1 MLLWVKVINKVFY
14 LSITFSDGVPMS
26 EVKTNSKPIVKYK
39 FKSIAVAIA
48 LVVSGSVFAYAY
60 YKTQIFPTSAAYG
73 EDPDA
78 LNGLKDKPEK
88 SLTAGDLTHFQYG
101 PNSFTVEA
109 GNLPWGLSKAFDEGD
124 GFFER
129 AFNVADKNSQH
140 SYPRDRDGLGPL
152 FNGDSCESCH
162 FSDGRAAPP
171 QKPGE
176 ALAGLLLRVSVPGK
190 GMHGGPNPHPIY
202 GGQLADKAIEGHKP
216 EVEIDISYET
226 IEGKFADGESYSL
239 RKPIYTIVK
248 ANYGDMGKDAMIS
261 PRVGPH
267 VAGLGLLDALA
278 DKTILEN
285 ADPDDKDGDGI
296 SGKPNMVWDVAK
308 QKMSVGKYGW
318 KAETPTIR
326 QQSADAAVND
336 MGVTN
341 PQFTMQN
348 CTDKQ
353 MDCQNA
359 IHGTSGNENEMTVA
373 QLEQVTTYLE
383 FLSIPGRDYLDN
395 PDVQRGEQL
404 FVETN
409 CNACHRTDMVT
420 GTEHRRKRLQNQK
433 ISPYTD
439 LLLHNMGEGLADH
452 RPSFDADG
460 YEWRTAPLWGIG
472 MVKITNGHTNFMHD
486 GRARSLSEAI
496 LWHGGEAEK
505 AKQKYV
511 AMSKQDRESLVKFL
525 KSI

>member
-1 MLLWVKVINKVFY
+1 
-14 LSITFSDGVPMS
+14 MS
-26 EVKTNSKPIVKYK
+26 EIEKDSKSTSKIKI
-39 FKSIAVAIA
+39 KSMILSLA
-48 LVVSGSVFAYAY
+48 LVVSGSVFAYTY

-73 EDPDA
+73 EDPTA
-78 LNGLKDKPEK
+78 LNDLKGKSDKA
-88 SLTAGDLTHFQYG
+88 LTAGDLTHFQYG
-101 PNSFTVEA
+101 PGSFAVEA
-109 GNLPWGLSKAFDEGD
+109 GNLPWGLSKSFDDGD

-129 AFNVADKNSQH
+129 EFRVADKNSQH
-140 SYPRDRDGLGPL
+140 AYPRDRDGLGPL
-152 FNGDSCESCH
+152 FNGSSCEACH
-162 FSDGRAAPP
+162 FADGRAAPP
-171 QKPGE
+171 QKEGE
-176 ALAGLLLRVSVPGK
+176 PLAGLLFRVSVPGK
-190 GMHGGPNPHPIY
+190 DIHGGPNPHPVY
-202 GGQLADKAIEGHKP
+202 GGQLADKAIEGHNP
-216 EVEIDISYET
+216 EVDINISYEI
-226 IEGKFADGESYSL
+226 IEGKYADGEVFSL
-239 RKPIYTIVK
+239 RKPTYQITKVY
-248 ANYGDMGKDAMIS
+248 YGEMGENAMIS

-267 VAGLGLLDALA
+267 VAGLGLLDALTEQ
-278 DKTILEN
+278 TILNN

-296 SGKPNMVWDVAK
+296 SGKPNMVWDVEN

-353 MDCQNA
+353 KKCMGA
-359 IHGTSGNENEMTVA
+359 IHGTSGNENEMTGA
-373 QLEQVTTYLE
+373 QLEDVTTYLE

-395 PDVQRGEQL
+395 KDVQKGEQL
-404 FVETN
+404 FVESN

-420 GTEHRRKRLQNQK
+420 GTEHRRKRLHNQK

-472 MVKITNGHTNFMHD
+472 MVKITNGHTNFLHD
-486 GRARSLSEAI
+486 GRARNLSEAI

-505 AKQKYV
+505 AKQEFV
-511 AMSKQDRESLVKFL
+511 AMNKKDRESLIKFL

>member
-1 MLLWVKVINKVFY
+1 MSETESSKSKLKKSTIM
-14 LSITFSDGVPMS
+14 LSIALALSGAVFS
-26 EVKTNSKPIVKYK
+26 
-39 FKSIAVAIA
+39 
-48 LVVSGSVFAYAY
+48 YAY
-60 YKTQIFPTSAAYG
+60 YKTQVYPTSSAYG
-73 EDPDA
+73 VDPSA
-78 LNGLKDKPEK
+78 LNELKDKPEK
-88 SLTAGDLTHFQYG
+88 ALTAGDLTHFKYS
-101 PNSFTVEA
+101 PDAFAMEA
-109 GNLPWGLSKAFDEGD
+109 GNLPWGLSLAFDEGD

-129 AFNVADKNSQH
+129 AYLVTGNYSKGNDPA
-140 SYPRDRDGLGPL
+140 DRDGLGPL
-152 FNGDSCESCH
+152 FNGNSCESCH

-176 ALAGLLLRVSVPGK
+176 PLAGLLLRVSVPGK

-216 EVEIDISYET
+216 EVDIDISYEI
-226 IEGKFADGESYSL
+226 IEGQFADGENYSL
-239 RKPIYTIVK
+239 RKPTYTIAK
-248 ANYGDMGKDAMIS
+248 AHYGDMGDDAMIS
-261 PRVGPH
+261 PRIGPH
-267 VAGLGLLDALA
+267 VAGLGLLDALT
-278 DKTILEN
+278 DDTILEK

-296 SGKPNMVWDVAK
+296 SGKPNMVWDVEN

-318 KAETPTIR
+318 KAETPTIK
-326 QQSADAAVND
+326 QQTADAAVND

-348 CTDKQ
+348 CTDAQ
-353 MDCQNA
+353 LDCTNA
-359 IHGTSGNENEMTVA
+359 LHGTSGNEDEMTAA
-373 QLEQVTTYLE
+373 QLDNVTTYLE

-404 FVETN
+404 FVESS
-409 CNACHRTDMVT
+409 CSACHRTDMVT

-452 RPSFDADG
+452 RPSYDADG

-472 MVKITNGHTNFMHD
+472 MVKITNGHTNFLHD

-505 AKQKYV
+505 AKQQYV